1 MKSKLL
7 ITGALCAI
15 AFTTNAQT
23 EKGKKLLGGS
33 IGFVTQKAESFN
45 KNSSTS
51 LNIGPQIGFF
61 IAENLVIGTSLNY
74 SYSKTKPVISNY
86 FDGSNYY
93 VNSISG
99 NLSNSYGITPYVRYY
114 INIIEK
120 LKFYGQFNVGANFG
134 TQQMIDA
141 QSSAKTKTNDFQ
153 LYNTSINPGLA
164 FFATKKLAIELS
176 FPLIGYMYQNYD
188 EVDSNPDKSTFSA
201 FTFAASTSPSVG
213 VNFHF

>member
-7 ITGALCAI
+7 IMVALCAI

-23 EKGKKLLGGS
+23 EKGRKLLGGS
-33 IGFVTQKAESFN
+33 IGFVTQKTESSS
-45 KNSSTS
+45 KHSSTN
-51 LNIGPQIGFF
+51 LNAGSQIGLFV
-61 IAENLVIGTSLNY
+61 ANNLVIGTSLNY

-93 VNSISG
+93 VSSISG

-114 INIIEK
+114 VNIIEK
-120 LKFYGQFNVGANFG
+120 LKFYGQLNIGANFG
-134 TQQMIDA
+134 TQQTIDA
-141 QSSAKTKTNDFQ
+141 QSNTKTKTNDFQ
-153 LYNTSINPGLA
+153 LYSTSINPGLA

-188 EVDSNPDKSTFSA
+188 EVDSNPVKSTFSA
-201 FTFAASTSPSVG
+201 FSFAASTSPSVG
-213 VNFHF
+213 INFHF